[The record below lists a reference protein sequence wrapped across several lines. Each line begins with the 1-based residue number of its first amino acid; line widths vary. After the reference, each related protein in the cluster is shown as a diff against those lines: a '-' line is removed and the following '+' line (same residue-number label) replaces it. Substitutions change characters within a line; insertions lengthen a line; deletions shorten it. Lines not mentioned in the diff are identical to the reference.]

1 MTKTGILLIFAVVVT
16 SSLAPAAFAAC
27 SHCGVDA
34 TEQDWASSAASF
46 MEGKPINDTPS
57 SLSPAQQWRLRNAE
71 YNSSLL
77 RSSTSQAPNQVSN
90 PVVSN
95 TAASNVPAVTP
106 TNTPTPMLNIVLNDI
121 SAAPNPANFSNP
133 VMITA
138 VFGNNSSI
146 SATPNNLSTS
156 TDLTNMAV
164 YADIKNSAGTEIGRV
179 NMQRTSGSEYAGI
192 WNANVASGT
201 YKATIDA
208 SGSGGS
214 KTFNDALQIEV
225 NGSKNTANNIPAVR
239 NLG

>member
-1 MTKTGILLIFAVVVT
+1 MRNLVILLILSVMIL
-16 SSLAPAAFAAC
+16 SSLAHATLAICPACKGDPPDWSA
-27 SHCGVDA
+27 SA
-34 TEQDWASSAASF
+34 TDF
-46 MEGKPINDTPS
+46 LEGKPTNDIPS
-57 SLSPAQQWRLRNAE
+57 GLNGAQQARLLDAQID
-71 YNSSLL
+71 SKKSAG
-77 RSSTSQAPNQVSN
+77 QAPNAVSN
-90 PVVSN
+90 
-95 TAASNVPAVTP
+95 PAVTP
-106 TNTPTPMLNIVLNDI
+106 THNSTPTLNIVLDDI
-121 SAAPNPANFSNP
+121 SAAPNPANFSDP

-146 SATPNNLSTS
+146 NATSNNLSTS

-179 NMQRTSGSEYAGI
+179 NLQRTSGSEYAGI

-214 KTFNDALQIEV
+214 KTFDDALQIVV
-225 NGSKNTANNIPAVR
+225 NGSKNNPNTIHAVR